1 MDIKTRHLI
10 YQAYLHILAFCI
22 LALSGISLLDY
33 LFWWQPNTAQ
43 IVLLPDSALAG
54 LLLGFGLLGC
64 IQQKPRLAKLTLSL
78 LLGMALYSLAHNLLS
93 GSSEQGQSL
102 ISAYQRMRSPL
113 ALLFSVL
120 AIGLLSSQLGS
131 TGKRLSCMVGC
142 VALALALAGLS
153 LLSSWLPEFDA
164 WRLGFNTSIS
174 RPANLFALSTSLALL
189 FLTRLPAERNHL
201 LLRSTILIG
210 ALGTLITC
218 SVWYLLSVQNI
229 ESNSRQSELRLV
241 NQQNAITNTLVTRLS
256 LIQRTAEHWT
266 VNENLPTH
274 AQWQQES
281 RNTLRDFADIGVIA
295 LFDEHLR
302 PQRLL
307 GRSLADTER
316 LTTLLSQANPRAWL
330 EHLPQDGKPH
340 MSEAYDLATQPQGL
354 IAIRLTLPNK
364 PAWTLVAGLDL
375 TRTLQDGLGR
385 EPNDNG
391 IQVYQGEHLLFD
403 NTGSPPSETGASK
416 MLGPTANNW
425 QLVSYQDASTT
436 SRTTD
441 HLPGIVVLFGLAF
454 SLVIMVSQ
462 RLALLAI
469 EHSKHLQQSNRV
481 LEQSLRR
488 QAELQALNQRIMDYS
503 MDVLCSID
511 AQGCFTQLSPS
522 ASTVLGYSPEELIGR
537 PYLQFIAPEDRE
549 RTQAT
554 VDAIMA
560 GESHHGFRN
569 SSRRKDG
576 SIVHL
581 LWSAGWSEND
591 RTLFAVA
598 HDVTRLVYNEA
609 YAEDQRDI
617 LSMISTDQALPEILK
632 TICLLAQSQ
641 APETL
646 CSVLLVDKEQKHLI
660 HGATPSLPDRFNQAM
675 HGIAIGPSVGSCGTA
690 VYRRQVVI
698 VEDIDS
704 DPLWHEFR
712 DIALEHDLRA
722 CWSIPLISHHGDVLG
737 TFAIYSH
744 QPGGPNDNH
753 LQLMAT
759 VGQLAAIAIERQ
771 HDRLRLQAS
780 EQRYRSLF
788 TFNPN
793 PVFSFDLKGNFESM
807 NQAGCQL
814 SGYSEAQLLGQ
825 HMSMLVHHEDLA
837 LVQDYIDSA
846 SSGGTQSYEVRC
858 RNSDGQLVEVDI
870 TNLPII
876 IDEQIVGVFGIA
888 KDIGERNRMTR
899 ALREALQHSEH
910 QAELLRGLSETAINI
925 NSIMG
930 TQSLLDYMSERLR
943 LLLGAH
949 QSAMSLNRGNNWTL
963 SINAVSLSEK
973 YAAWHDASNPFGD
986 SAIRTL
992 TGETNQPILLSQAEL
1007 EQHPCWPELSSADK
1021 HQLPMRGL
1029 LAVPLSDHSG
1039 THFGLLQL
1047 SDKYAGEFNPDD
1059 LAIAQ
1064 QFAQMAV
1071 AVLENNR
1078 LMQAVITGERR
1089 LKTQLE
1095 FTSAI
1100 TNSIAE
1106 GLLAVD
1112 RQGLLSFVNPTA
1124 AELLGQPA
1132 QTLLGQALASFLP
1145 LALNDSE
1152 HNERTSSYHGEISLS
1167 LTAQGERHIAYDS
1180 APLLDDDAPQGWV
1193 VAFRDITAQKEAD
1206 KQLRLLK
1213 RSLEA
1218 SYNGALVCDALAEDQ
1233 PIIYVNPAFERIT
1246 GYSAAEVIG
1255 RNCRFLQG
1263 SEHAQA
1269 GITEIRQ
1276 GLAEKRDTHVVL
1288 RNFRKDGTP
1297 FWNDLYIA
1305 PVPDEEGN
1313 ITHFIGVQSDIS
1325 EQKRY
1330 ESELAYN
1337 ASHDVL
1343 TGLPN
1348 RSLLE
1353 DRLSQGCQISRRYKR
1368 SLAVMFIDLDGFKPI
1383 NDSMGHGAG
1392 DLILI
1397 EVAQRMNLQVRP
1409 GDTVARLGGDE
1420 FIVILPDLAREE
1432 DVLLVTDRIMES
1444 IARPYTVGGVDLH
1457 ITASIGITLNDGSIE
1472 QPMQLIQQ
1480 ADLAMYKA
1488 KQQGRNNY
1496 QWYTEDLN
1504 QKVSERV
1511 TLRNQIQKAIDTEAF
1526 ELYYQPQIDSRSGR
1540 VIGYEA
1546 LLRWQHAEQGFI
1558 SPAQFVPIA
1567 EDTGQIIPLSEW
1579 VLKTACR
1586 DARLLLD
1593 QGFDGAVMAVNI
1605 SPVQFQRANFVEFVR
1620 SSLAQ
1625 AQLPAELLELEIT
1638 ETVLLANADRAIF
1651 TLHAL
1656 RDLGVRIALDDFGT
1670 GFSSLNYLKRLPIGK
1685 VKIDRSFIQDVISDR
1700 HDAAITQGII
1710 SMAHHLKLKV
1720 IAEGVETEE
1729 QVAFLKKSHCD
1740 EFQGYY
1746 FAKPIPLATLKHY
1759 LQQQRAQHRL
1769 PAPGGV
1775 AENGT
1780 QTLLLLDDEENIL
1793 RALTRVLRRDGYQIL
1808 TASRAQDAF
1817 ALLAKHEVQVII
1829 SDQRMPEMNGTAFF
1843 SQVKDLYPDTI
1854 RIVLSGYTDL
1864 TSVTEAINQG
1874 AIYKFLTKPWDDAQL
1889 RATVAQAFQHQV
1901 LAQPKDD
1908 YSAPADNPWLR
1919 ID

>member
-1 MDIKTRHLI
+1 MNIKTRHLI
-10 YQAYLHILAFCI
+10 YQAYLHILAFTI

-33 LFWWQPNTAQ
+33 LFVWQPNAPQ
-43 IVLLPDSALAG
+43 VVLLPDSALAG
-54 LLLGFGLLGC
+54 LLLGLGLLGC
-64 IQQKPRLAKLTLSL
+64 IQQKPRLANLTLSL
-78 LLGMALYSLAHNLLS
+78 LLGLALYSLAHNLLS
-93 GSSEQGQSL
+93 GSSAQDQSL
-102 ISAYQRMRSPL
+102 ISGYQRMRSSL
-113 ALLFSVL
+113 ALLFCL
-120 AIGLLSSQLGS
+120 LGIALLSSQWGS
-131 TGKRLSCMVGC
+131 KGQRLNCIIGG
-142 VALALALAGLS
+142 ATLALAGLS
-153 LLSSWLPEFDA
+153 LLSSWLPAFDA
-164 WRLGFNTSIS
+164 WRLGYNTSIS
-174 RPANLFALSTSLALL
+174 RPANMFGVSTGLALL
-189 FLTRLPAERNHL
+189 CLTRLPAERNHL
-201 LLRSTILIG
+201 LLRSTILTG

-218 SVWYLLSVQNI
+218 SVWYLLTLQNI
-229 ESNSRQSELRLV
+229 ESNSRQGELLLA
-241 NQQNAITNTLVTRLS
+241 NQQNSITSTLDTRIS
-256 LIQRTAEHWT
+256 LIQRTAEHWA

-281 RNTLRDFADIGVIA
+281 HNYLRDFSDIEVIA

-307 GRSLADTER
+307 GRSDAATEQLAS
-316 LTTLLSQANPRAWL
+316 LLSQTSPRAWL
-330 EHLPQDGKPH
+330 ERLPLDGKPH
-340 MSEAYDLATQPQGL
+340 MSEAYNLAALPQGL
-354 IAIRLTLPNK
+354 IAIRLSLPNN
-364 PAWTLVAGLDL
+364 PDWLLVASLDL
-375 TRTLQDGLGR
+375 TRTLQDGLGS

-391 IQVYQGEHLLFD
+391 VRVYQGEHVLFD
-403 NTGSPPSETGASK
+403 KTSHPPSLAGASTP
-416 MLGPTANNW
+416 LGPTANNW
-425 QLVSYQDASTT
+425 RLVSYQDASTT
-436 SRTTD
+436 SLTSN

-469 EHSKHLQQSNRV
+469 EHSKRLQLSNQA

-511 AQGCFTQLSPS
+511 AQGRFTQLSPS

-537 PYLQFIAPEDRE
+537 PYLQFIAAEDRE

-569 SSRRKDG
+569 SARCKDG
-576 SIVHL
+576 SIIHL

-591 RTLFAVA
+591 RTLFAVV

-641 APETL
+641 APDTL
-646 CSVLLVDKEQKHLI
+646 CSVLLVDKEQKHLVQ
-660 HGATPSLPDRFNQAM
+660 GATPSLPDSFNQAL

-690 VYRRQVVI
+690 VYRRQLII
-698 VEDIDS
+698 VDDIGS

-712 DIALEHDLRA
+712 DIALQHGLRA

-737 TFAIYSH
+737 TFAIYSL
-744 QPGGPNDNH
+744 QPGSPSDEH

-771 HDRLRLQAS
+771 HDRMRLQAS

-793 PVFSFDLKGNFESM
+793 PVFSFDLNGNFESM

-825 HMSMLVHHEDLA
+825 HMSMLVLHEDLA
-837 LVQDYIDSA
+837 LIQDFIDSA
-846 SSGGTQSYEVRC
+846 STGGAHSHEVRC
-858 RNSDGQLVEVDI
+858 RNSAGQLLEVDI

-876 IDEQIVGVFGIA
+876 IDEQIVGVFAIA

-910 QAELLRGLSETAINI
+910 QAELLRGLSETAVNI

-949 QSAMSLNRGNNWTL
+949 QSGMSLNRDDNWAE
-963 SINAVSLSEK
+963 SVNAVSLSEK
-973 YAAWHDASNPFGD
+973 YAAGHNAANPFGD

-992 TGETNQPILLSQAEL
+992 TGETKQPTLLTQAEL
-1007 EQHPCWPELSSADK
+1007 QQHPGWPELSGADN
-1021 HQLPMRGL
+1021 HRPPLRGL
-1029 LAVPLSDHSG
+1029 LAVPLSDHRG
-1039 THFGLLQL
+1039 AHFGLLQL
-1047 SDKYAGEFNPDD
+1047 SDKYTGEFDSDD

-1078 LMQAVITGERR
+1078 LMQAVISGERR
-1089 LKTQLE
+1089 LQTQLE

-1132 QTLLGQALASFLP
+1132 QVLLGQALASYLP

-1152 HNERTSSYHGEISLS
+1152 HNQRTSSYHGEIRLALKS
-1167 LTAQGERHIAYDS
+1167 QGERYIAYDS
-1180 APLLDDDAPQGWV
+1180 APLLDDDVPQGWV
-1193 VAFRDITAQKEAD
+1193 VAFRDITPQKEAD

-1218 SYNGALVCDALAEDQ
+1218 SYNGALICDALAADQ

-1246 GYSAAEVIG
+1246 GYSAAEAIG
-1255 RNCRFLQG
+1255 QNCRFLQG

-1269 GITEIRQ
+1269 GINEIRQ
-1276 GLAEKRDTHVVL
+1276 GLAEQRDSHVVL

-1313 ITHFIGVQSDIS
+1313 ITHFIGVQNDIS

-1353 DRLSQGCQISRRYKR
+1353 DRLRQGCQISRRYKHR
-1368 SLAVMFIDLDGFKPI
+1368 LAVMFIDLDGFKPI

-1392 DLILI
+1392 DLILV
-1397 EVAQRMNLQVRP
+1397 EVARRMNQQVRP

-1420 FIVILPDLAREE
+1420 FIAILPDLAREE
-1432 DVLLVTDRIMES
+1432 DALLVAERIMES

-1488 KQQGRNNY
+1488 KQQGRNNV

-1511 TLRNQIQKAIDTEAF
+1511 TLRNEIQKAIDSEAF
-1526 ELYYQPQIDSRSGR
+1526 ELYYQPQIDSHSGR

-1586 DARLLLD
+1586 DARWLLD

-1620 SSLAQ
+1620 SILAQ
-1625 AQLPAELLELEIT
+1625 SKLPAELLELEIT
-1638 ETVLLANADRAIF
+1638 ESVLLANAERAIF

-1656 RDLGVRIALDDFGT
+1656 KDLGVRIAIDDFGT

-1685 VKIDRSFIQDVISDR
+1685 IKIDRSFIQDVISDR

-1710 SMAHHLKLKV
+1710 SMAHHLQLKV

-1746 FAKPIPLATLKHY
+1746 FARPIPLAALQHY
-1759 LQQQRAQHRL
+1759 LQQQRAKDRR
-1769 PAPGGV
+1769 PAADSV
-1775 AENGT
+1775 AASST

-1793 RALTRVLRRDGYQIL
+1793 RALSRVLRRDGYHVL
-1808 TASRAQDAF
+1808 TANRAQDAF
-1817 ALLAKHEVQVII
+1817 ALLAKHEVQVIL
-1829 SDQRMPEMNGTAFF
+1829 SDQRMPEMDGTAFF
-1843 SQVKDLYPDTI
+1843 SRVKDLYPETI

-1874 AIYKFLTKPWDDAQL
+1874 AIYKFLTKPWDDTQL
-1889 RATVAQAFQHQV
+1889 RATVAQAFQHHE
-1901 LAQPKDD
+1901 LAQPKNHNP
-1908 YSAPADNPWLR
+1908 APKDNPAPR

>member
-10 YQAYLHILAFCI
+10 YQAFLHILAFTI
-22 LALSGISLLDY
+22 LVLSGISLLDY

-43 IVLLPDSALAG
+43 VVLLPDSALAG
-54 LLLGFGLLGC
+54 LLLGLGLLGC
-64 IQQKPRLAKLTLSL
+64 IQKKPRLINLTLSL
-78 LLGMALYSLAHNLLS
+78 LLGLALYSLTHNLLS
-93 GSSEQGQSL
+93 GSPEPGQSL
-102 ISAYQRMRSPL
+102 ISGYPRMRNSM
-113 ALLFSVL
+113 ALLFCLL
-120 AIGLLSSQLGS
+120 AAGLLSSQRGS
-131 TGKRLSCMVGC
+131 TGKRLNAVLGC
-142 VALALALAGLS
+142 LALALAGLS
-153 LLSSWLPEFDA
+153 LLSTWLPELGA
-164 WRLGFNTSIS
+164 WRLGFNSSIS
-174 RPANLFALSTSLALL
+174 RPANMFALSMGLALL
-189 FLTRLPAERNHL
+189 CLNRLPAERHHL
-201 LLRSTILIG
+201 LVRSTILTG

-218 SVWYLLSVQNI
+218 SVWYLLTLQNI
-229 ESNSRQSELRLV
+229 ESNSRQSELLLAK
-241 NQQNAITNTLVTRLS
+241 QQNSIISTLDTRLS
-256 LIQRTAEHWT
+256 LIQRTAEHWL
-266 VNENLPTH
+266 VNGHLPTH

-281 RNTLRDFADIGVIA
+281 RNYLRDFADIGVIA
-295 LFDEHLR
+295 LLDEHLQ

-307 GRSLADTER
+307 GRSQVETEQ
-316 LTTLLSQANPRAWL
+316 LTTLLGQTNPRAWL
-330 EHLPQDGKPH
+330 ERLPQDGKSH
-340 MSEAYDLATQPQGL
+340 MSEAYDLAAQPLGL
-354 IAIRLTLPNK
+354 MAIHLSLPNH
-364 PAWTLVAGLDL
+364 PDWTLVTSLDL
-375 TRTLQDGLGR
+375 NRTLQDGLGS

-391 IQVYQGEHLLFD
+391 ARIYQGEHLLFD
-403 NTGSPPSETGASK
+403 KASSPSTEAGASK
-416 MLGPTANNW
+416 LLGPTANNW
-425 QLVSYQDASTT
+425 RLVSYQDAGTT
-436 SRTTD
+436 SLTAN
-441 HLPGIVVLFGLAF
+441 HLPGVVMLFGLAF

-469 EHSKHLQQSNRV
+469 EHSKHLQQSNRA
-481 LEQSLRR
+481 LERSLRR
-488 QAELQALNQRIMDYS
+488 QAELQELNQRIMDYS

-511 AQGCFTQLSPS
+511 AQGHFTRLSPS
-522 ASTVLGYSPEELIGR
+522 ASTVLGYSPEELMGQ
-537 PYLQFIAPEDRE
+537 PYLQFIVAEDRE
-549 RTQAT
+549 RTQAA

-617 LSMISTDQALPEILK
+617 LSMISTDQALPDILK
-632 TICLLAQSQ
+632 TICQLAESQ
-641 APETL
+641 APDTL
-646 CSVLLVDKEQKHLI
+646 CSVLLVDREQKHLI
-660 HGATPSLPDRFNQAM
+660 HGATPSLPESFNQAV
-675 HGIAIGPSVGSCGTA
+675 HGIAIGPTVGSCGTA
-690 VYRRQVVI
+690 VYRRQLVI

-712 DIALEHDLRA
+712 DLALQHGLHA

-744 QPGGPNDNH
+744 HPGSPDDEQ

-793 PVFSFDLKGNFESM
+793 PVFSFDLNGNFESM

-825 HMSMLVHHEDLA
+825 HMSMLVHSEDLA
-837 LVQDYIDSA
+837 LIQDYIDSA
-846 SSGGTQSYEVRC
+846 SSGDSQSHEVRC
-858 RNSDGQLVEVDI
+858 RNSDGQLLEVDI

-876 IDEQIVGVFGIA
+876 IDEQIVGVFAIA
-888 KDIGERNRMTR
+888 KDISERNRMTR

-910 QAELLRGLSETAINI
+910 QAELLRGLSETAVNL

-930 TQSLLDYMSERLR
+930 TQALLDYMSERLR

-949 QSAMSLNRGNNWTL
+949 QSAMSLNRGGNWTQ
-963 SINAVSLSEK
+963 SINAVSLSER
-973 YAAWHDASNPFGD
+973 YAVGHDAANPFGD
-986 SAIRTL
+986 SAIRPLTDEIDQPTL
-992 TGETNQPILLSQAEL
+992 LTQAEL
-1007 EQHPCWPELSSADK
+1007 EQRPCWPELSSADN
-1021 HQLPMRGL
+1021 HHPPLRGL

-1039 THFGLLQL
+1039 AQFGLLQL
-1047 SDKYAGEFNPDD
+1047 SDKYDGEFNSDD

-1078 LMQAVITGERR
+1078 LMQAVIAGERR

-1132 QTLLGQALASFLP
+1132 QTLLGQALASYLP

-1152 HNERTSSYHGEISLS
+1152 HNERTISYHGEIKLS
-1167 LTAQGERHIAYDS
+1167 LTSQGERYIAYDS

-1218 SYNGALVCDALAEDQ
+1218 SYNGALICDALADDQ

-1246 GYSAAEVIG
+1246 GYSAAEAIG

-1263 SEHAQA
+1263 KEREQA
-1269 GITEIRQ
+1269 GIGEIRQ
-1276 GLAEKRDTHVVL
+1276 GLAEKRDSHVVL

-1305 PVPDEEGN
+1305 PVPNEEGE
-1313 ITHFIGVQSDIS
+1313 ITHFIGVQNDIS
-1325 EQKRY
+1325 EQKRF

-1353 DRLSQGCQISRRYKR
+1353 DRLNQGCQISRRYKR

-1383 NDSMGHGAG
+1383 NDSMGHSAG

-1397 EVAQRMNLQVRP
+1397 EVARRMNQQVRP

-1432 DVLLVTDRIMES
+1432 DVLLVTERIMES
-1444 IARPYTVGGVDLH
+1444 VARPYTVGGVDLH
-1457 ITASIGITLNDGSIE
+1457 ITASIGITLNDGSLE

-1511 TLRNQIQKAIDTEAF
+1511 TLRNELQKALDTEAF
-1526 ELYYQPQIDSRSGR
+1526 ELYYQPQINSRTGR

-1546 LLRWQHAEQGFI
+1546 LLRWQHAEKGFI

-1620 SSLAQ
+1620 SSLIQ

-1638 ETVLLANADRAIF
+1638 ETVLLANAERAIF

-1656 RDLGVRIALDDFGT
+1656 KDLGVRIAIDDFGT
-1670 GFSSLNYLKRLPIGK
+1670 GFSSLNYLKRLPIDK

-1700 HDAAITQGII
+1700 NDAAITQGII

-1720 IAEGVETEE
+1720 IAEGVETEA
-1729 QVAFLKKSHCD
+1729 QIAFLKKSHCD

-1746 FAKPIPLATLKHY
+1746 FAKPIPLTTLKRY
-1759 LQQQRAQHRL
+1759 LLQQRAKLVL
-1769 PAPGGV
+1769 PAPDNT
-1775 AENGT
+1775 ANSSK

-1793 RALTRVLRRDGYQIL
+1793 RALTRVLRRDGYQVL
-1808 TASRAQDAF
+1808 TANRAQDAF
-1817 ALLAKHEVQVII
+1817 ALLAKHEVQVIL

-1843 SQVKDLYPDTI
+1843 SRVKDLYPDTI

-1889 RATVAQAFQHQV
+1889 RATVAQAFQHFN
-1901 LAQPKDD
+1901 LAAQKEEATIG
-1908 YSAPADNPWLR
+1908 SNTTEQQ
-1919 ID
+1919 

>member
-10 YQAYLHILAFCI
+10 YQAFLHILAFTI
-22 LALSGISLLDY
+22 LVLSGISLLDY
-33 LFWWQPNTAQ
+33 LFWWQPHTDQ
-43 IVLLPDSALAG
+43 VVLLPDSALAG
-54 LLLGFGLLGC
+54 LLLGVGLLGC
-64 IQQKPRLAKLTLSL
+64 IQQKPRLVNLTLSL
-78 LLGMALYSLAHNLLS
+78 LLGLALYSLTYNLLS
-93 GSSEQGQSL
+93 GSPEPGQSL
-102 ISAYQRMRSPL
+102 ISGYQRMRTPL
-113 ALLFSVL
+113 ALLFFLL
-120 AIGLLSSQLGS
+120 AAGLLCSQRGS
-131 TGKRLSCMVGC
+131 TGKRLNAVVGC
-142 VALALALAGLS
+142 AALVLAGLS
-153 LLSSWLPEFDA
+153 LLSTWLPDLGA
-164 WRLGFNTSIS
+164 WRLGFNASIS
-174 RPANLFALSTSLALL
+174 RPANMFALSMGLALL
-189 FLTRLPAERNHL
+189 CLNRLPAERRHL
-201 LLRSTILIG
+201 LVRSTILTG

-218 SVWYLLSVQNI
+218 SVWYLLTLQNI
-229 ESNSRQSELRLV
+229 ESNSRQSELLLAK
-241 NQQNAITNTLVTRLS
+241 QQNSITSSLDTRLS
-256 LIQRTAEHWT
+256 LIQRTAEHWAA
-266 VNENLPTH
+266 NRNLPTH

-281 RNTLRDFADIGVIA
+281 HNYLRDFADIGVIA
-295 LFDEHLR
+295 LLDEHLR

-307 GRSLADTER
+307 GRSQVDTEQ
-316 LTTLLSQANPRAWL
+316 LTTLLDQTSPRAWL
-330 EHLPQDGKPH
+330 ERLPRDGKAH
-340 MSEAYDLATQPQGL
+340 MSEAYDLADQPQGL
-354 IAIRLTLPNK
+354 MATRLILPNN
-364 PAWTLVAGLDL
+364 PDWTLVTSLDL
-375 TRTLQDGLGR
+375 TRTLQDGLGN
-385 EPNDNG
+385 EPHDNG
-391 IQVYQGEHLLFD
+391 ARIYQGEHLLFD
-403 NTGSPPSETGASK
+403 KASSTSTEAGTSK
-416 MLGPTANNW
+416 LLGPTANNW
-425 QLVSYQDASTT
+425 RLVSYQDADTT
-436 SRTTD
+436 SLTAN

-469 EHSKHLQQSNRV
+469 EHSKHLQQSNRR
-481 LEQSLRR
+481 LERSLRR
-488 QAELQALNQRIMDYS
+488 QAELQELNQRIMDYS

-511 AQGCFTQLSPS
+511 AQGRFTRLSPS
-522 ASTVLGYSPEELIGR
+522 ASTVLGYSPEELMGQ
-537 PYLQFIAPEDRE
+537 PYLQFIAAEDRE

-569 SSRRKDG
+569 SARRKDG

-617 LSMISTDQALPEILK
+617 LSMISTDQALPDILK

-641 APETL
+641 APDTL
-646 CSVLLVDKEQKHLI
+646 CSVLLVDSEQKHLI
-660 HGATPSLPDRFNQAM
+660 HGATPSLPESFNRAV
-675 HGIAIGPSVGSCGTA
+675 HGITIGPSVGSCGTA
-690 VYRRQVVI
+690 VYRRQLVI

-712 DIALEHDLRA
+712 DLALQHGLHA

-744 QPGGPNDNH
+744 QPGGPNDDH

-793 PVFSFDLKGNFESM
+793 PVFSFDLNGNFESM

-825 HMSMLVHHEDLA
+825 HMSMLVHNEDLA
-837 LVQDYIDSA
+837 LIQNYIDSA
-846 SSGGTQSYEVRC
+846 SSSDSRSHEVRC
-858 RNSDGQLVEVDI
+858 RNSDGQLLEVDI

-876 IDEQIVGVFGIA
+876 IDEKIVGVFAIA
-888 KDIGERNRMTR
+888 KDISERNRMTR

-910 QAELLRGLSETAINI
+910 QAELLRGLSATAVNI

-949 QSAMSLNRGNNWTL
+949 QSAMSLNRGGNWAH

-973 YAAWHDASNPFGD
+973 YPAWHDAPDPLGD
-986 SAIRTL
+986 SAIHTL
-992 TGETNQPILLSQAEL
+992 TSEIDQPTLLTQAEL
-1007 EQHPCWPELSSADK
+1007 QQHPCWPELSRAD
-1021 HQLPMRGL
+1021 HHHPPLRGL

-1039 THFGLLQL
+1039 AHFGLLQL
-1047 SDKYAGEFNPDD
+1047 SDKYDGEFNPDD

-1071 AVLENNR
+1071 AALENNR

-1089 LKTQLE
+1089 LKSQLQ

-1132 QTLLGQALASFLP
+1132 QTLLGQALASYLP

-1152 HNERTSSYHGEISLS
+1152 HNQRTTSFHGEIKLS
-1167 LTAQGERHIAYDS
+1167 LTSQGERYIAYDS
-1180 APLLDDDAPQGWV
+1180 APLLDDDTPQGWV

-1218 SYNGALVCDALAEDQ
+1218 SYNGALICDALADDQ

-1246 GYSAAEVIG
+1246 GYSAAEAIG
-1255 RNCRFLQG
+1255 QNCRFLQG
-1263 SEHAQA
+1263 NEHEQA
-1269 GITEIRQ
+1269 GIGEIRQ
-1276 GLAEKRDTHVVL
+1276 GLAEKRDSHVVL

-1305 PVPDEEGN
+1305 PVPNEEGE
-1313 ITHFIGVQSDIS
+1313 ITHFIGVQNDIS
-1325 EQKRY
+1325 EQKRF

-1353 DRLSQGCQISRRYKR
+1353 DRLNQGCQISRRYKR

-1383 NDSMGHGAG
+1383 NDSMGHSAG
-1392 DLILI
+1392 DLILV
-1397 EVAQRMNLQVRP
+1397 EVARRMNQQVRP

-1432 DVLLVTDRIMES
+1432 DVLLVTERIMES
-1444 IARPYTVGGVDLH
+1444 IARPYTIGGVDLH
-1457 ITASIGITLNDGSIE
+1457 ITASIGITLSDGSIE

-1511 TLRNQIQKAIDTEAF
+1511 TLRNELQKAIDTEAF
-1526 ELYYQPQIDSRSGR
+1526 ELYYQPQINSRTGR

-1546 LLRWQHAEQGFI
+1546 LLRWQHAEKGFI

-1620 SSLAQ
+1620 SSLIQ

-1638 ETVLLANADRAIF
+1638 ETVLLANAERAIF

-1656 RDLGVRIALDDFGT
+1656 KDLGVRIAIDDFGT
-1670 GFSSLNYLKRLPIGK
+1670 GFSSLNYLKRLPIDK

-1700 HDAAITQGII
+1700 NDAAITQGII

-1720 IAEGVETEE
+1720 IAEGVETEA
-1729 QVAFLKKSHCD
+1729 QIAFLKKSHCD

-1746 FAKPIPLATLKHY
+1746 FAKPIPLTTLKHY
-1759 LQQQRAQHRL
+1759 LLQQRAKLVL
-1769 PAPGGV
+1769 PAPDNT
-1775 AENGT
+1775 ANSSK

-1793 RALTRVLRRDGYQIL
+1793 RALTRVLRRDGYHVL
-1808 TASRAQDAF
+1808 TANRAQDAF
-1817 ALLAKHEVQVII
+1817 ALLAKHEVQVIL

-1843 SQVKDLYPDTI
+1843 SRVKDLYPDTI

-1889 RATVAQAFQHQV
+1889 RATVAQAFQHFN
-1901 LAQPKDD
+1901 LAAKKEEATTGSNTTEQQ
-1908 YSAPADNPWLR
+1908 
-1919 ID
+1919 

>member
-1 MDIKTRHLI
+1 MDIETRHVI
-10 YQAYLHILAFCI
+10 YQAFLHILAFTI
-22 LALSGISLLDY
+22 LVLSGISLLDY
-33 LFWWQPNTAQ
+33 LFWWQPGTARV
-43 IVLLPDSALAG
+43 VLLPDSALAG
-54 LLLGFGLLGC
+54 LLLGLGLLGC
-64 IQQKPRLAKLTLSL
+64 TQRQPRLIKLSLSL
-78 LLGMALYSLAHNLLS
+78 LLGLALYSLTHNLLS
-93 GSSEQGQSL
+93 GGPESGQSL
-102 ISAYQRMRSPL
+102 LSGYQRMRNPL
-113 ALLFSVL
+113 ALLFCLL
-120 AIGLLSSQLGS
+120 AIGLLSSQWS
-131 TGKRLSCMVGC
+131 ASGKRLSHTLG
-142 VALALALAGLS
+142 VATLALTGLS
-153 LLSSWLPEFDA
+153 LLSYWLPELAD
-164 WRLGFNTSIS
+164 WRLGYNASIS
-174 RPANLFALSTSLALL
+174 RPANLFGLSMGLALL
-189 FLTRLPAERNHL
+189 CLNRLPAQRNHL
-201 LLRSTILIG
+201 LDRNSILTG
-210 ALGTLITC
+210 AFGALITC
-218 SVWYLLSVQNI
+218 GVWYQLSLQNI
-229 ESNSRQSELRLV
+229 ASDTRQSELLLAT
-241 NQQNAITNTLVTRLS
+241 QQNSIIGTLNNRLS
-256 LIQRTAEHWT
+256 LIQRTAEHWA
-266 VNENLPTH
+266 VNGQLPTH

-281 RNTLRDFADIGVIA
+281 RSYLRDFADIEVIA
-295 LFDEHLR
+295 LLDEQLR

-307 GRSLADTER
+307 GRSHAATAQ
-316 LTTLLSQANPRAWL
+316 LTTLLDQASPRTWL
-330 EHLPQDGKPH
+330 ERILPDGKPH
-340 MSEAYDLATQPQGL
+340 MSEAYSLADRPQGL
-354 IAIRLTLPNK
+354 MAIRLSLPNN
-364 PAWTLVAGLDL
+364 PDWTLVTSLDL
-375 TRTLQDGLGR
+375 ARTLEEGLGS
-385 EPNDNG
+385 EPHSNG
-391 IQVYQGEHLLFD
+391 ARVYQGEHLLFD
-403 NTGSPPSETGASK
+403 KNSHLPGETGTSK
-416 MLGPTANNW
+416 MLGPNANNW
-425 QLVSYQDASTT
+425 RLISYQGASTT
-436 SRTTD
+436 YLTPN
-441 HLPGIVVLFGLAF
+441 HLPSIVMLFGLAF
-454 SLVIMVSQ
+454 SLAIMISQ
-462 RLALLAI
+462 RLAHLAI
-469 EHSKHLQQSNRV
+469 EHSQRLQRGHSE

-488 QAELQALNQRIMDYS
+488 QAELQALNQRIMDHS

-511 AQGCFTQLSPS
+511 EQGRFTQLSPS
-522 ASTVLGYSPEELIGR
+522 ASAVLGYAPEELIGQ
-537 PYLQFIAPEDRE
+537 PYLQFIADEDRE
-549 RTQAT
+549 RTRDT
-554 VDAIMA
+554 VAAIMA
-560 GESHHGFRN
+560 GEFHHGFRN
-569 SSRRKDG
+569 SYRRKDG
-576 SIVHL
+576 STVHL
-581 LWSAGWSEND
+581 LWSAGWSQSD

-598 HDVTRLVYNEA
+598 HNVTRLVYNEA

-617 LSMISTDQALPEILK
+617 LSMISTDQPLAEILK
-632 TICLLAQSQ
+632 TICLLAESQ
-641 APETL
+641 APGTL
-646 CSVLLVDKEQKHLI
+646 CSVLLVDKQQKHLI
-660 HGATPSLPDRFNQAM
+660 HGATPSLPDSFNQAV
-675 HGIAIGPSVGSCGTA
+675 HGLAIGPNVGSCGTA
-690 VYRRQVVI
+690 VYRRQLVI
-698 VEDIDS
+698 VEDIDN
-704 DPLWHEFR
+704 DPLWHEYR
-712 DIALEHDLRA
+712 ELALQHGLRA

-737 TFAIYSH
+737 TFAIYSQ
-744 QPGGPNDNH
+744 QPGSPDDDH
-753 LQLMAT
+753 LQLLAT

-793 PVFSFDLKGNFESM
+793 PVFSFDLNGNFESM

-825 HMSMLVHHEDLA
+825 HMSMLVHNEDLA
-837 LVQDYIDSA
+837 LIQDYIDSA
-846 SSGGTQSYEVRC
+846 SSGDSQSHEVRC
-858 RNSDGQLVEVDI
+858 RNSDGQLLEVDI

-876 IDEQIVGVFGIA
+876 IDEQIVGVFAIA
-888 KDIGERNRMTR
+888 KDIGERNSMTR

-910 QAELLRGLSETAINI
+910 QAELLRGLSETAVNL

-930 TQSLLDYMSERLR
+930 TQALLDYMSERLR

-949 QSAMSLNRGNNWTL
+949 QSAMSLNRGGNWAQ
-963 SINAVSLSEK
+963 SINAVSLSDK
-973 YAAWHDASNPFGD
+973 YAAWQDAPTPSDD

-992 TGETNQPILLSQAEL
+992 TGETNQALLLTQEEL
-1007 EQHPCWPELSSADK
+1007 EKHPDWPDMGSAD
-1021 HQLPMRGL
+1021 HRHPPMRGL
-1029 LAVPLSDHSG
+1029 LAVPLRDHRG
-1039 THFGLLQL
+1039 AHFGLLQL
-1047 SDKYAGEFNPDD
+1047 SDKYAGEFDSDD

-1089 LKTQLE
+1089 LKAQLE

-1112 RQGLLSFVNPTA
+1112 RQGQLSFVNPTA

-1132 QTLLGQALASFLP
+1132 QVLLGQALASYLP
-1145 LALNDSE
+1145 LALNDRE
-1152 HNERTSSYHGEISLS
+1152 HNERTISYHGEVRLS
-1167 LTAQGERHIAYDS
+1167 LTPQGERYIAYDS
-1180 APLLDDDAPQGWV
+1180 APLVDDDGPQGWV

-1218 SYNGALVCDALAEDQ
+1218 SYNGALICDALAADQ

-1246 GYSAAEVIG
+1246 GYSAAEAIG

-1263 SEHAQA
+1263 NEHEQA
-1269 GITEIRQ
+1269 GIAEIRQ
-1276 GLAEKRDTHVVL
+1276 SLAEQRDSHVVL

-1305 PVPDEEGN
+1305 PVPDEEGE
-1313 ITHFIGVQSDIS
+1313 ITHFIGVQNDIS
-1325 EQKRY
+1325 EQKRF

-1383 NDSMGHGAG
+1383 NDSMGHSAG
-1392 DLILI
+1392 DLILV
-1397 EVAQRMNLQVRP
+1397 EVARRMNQQVRP

-1432 DVLLVTDRIMES
+1432 DVLLVTERIMES
-1444 IARPYTVGGVDLH
+1444 IARPYTIGGVDLH
-1457 ITASIGITLNDGSIE
+1457 ITASIGITLSDGSIE

-1504 QKVSERV
+1504 LKVSERV
-1511 TLRNQIQKAIDTEAF
+1511 TLRNELQKAIEAEAL

-1593 QGFDGAVMAVNI
+1593 QGFNDAVMAVNI

-1620 SSLAQ
+1620 SSLTE

-1638 ETVLLANADRAIF
+1638 ETVLLANAERAIF

-1656 RDLGVRIALDDFGT
+1656 KDLGVRIAIDDFGT
-1670 GFSSLNYLKRLPIGK
+1670 GFSSLNYLKRLPIDK

-1720 IAEGVETEE
+1720 IAEGVETES

-1746 FAKPIPLATLKHY
+1746 FAKPIPLATLQHY
-1759 LQQQRAQHRL
+1759 LLQQRAKLAL
-1769 PAPGGV
+1769 PAPGNT
-1775 AENGT
+1775 ANSST

-1793 RALTRVLRRDGYQIL
+1793 RALTRVLRRDGYHVL
-1808 TASRAQDAF
+1808 TANRAQDAF
-1817 ALLAKHEVQVII
+1817 ALLAKHEVQVIL

-1843 SQVKDLYPDTI
+1843 SRVKDLYPDTI

-1889 RATVAQAFQHQV
+1889 RATVAQAFQHFN
-1901 LAQPKDD
+1901 LATHKEEITTGSDATEQK
-1908 YSAPADNPWLR
+1908 
-1919 ID
+1919 

>member
-1 MDIKTRHLI
+1 MDIKTHHVI
-10 YQAYLHILAFCI
+10 YQAYLHILAFTI

-33 LFWWQPNTAQ
+33 LFWWQPDAAQ
-43 IVLLPDSALAG
+43 VVLLPDSALAG
-54 LLLGFGLLGC
+54 LLLGLGLLGC
-64 IQQKPRLAKLTLSL
+64 IQQKPRLANPALSL
-78 LLGMALYSLAHNLLS
+78 LLGLALYSLAHNLLS
-93 GSSEQGQSL
+93 GSPEQGQSL
-102 ISAYQRMRSPL
+102 ISGYQRMRSSL
-113 ALLFSVL
+113 ALLFCLL
-120 AIGLLSSQLGS
+120 AIGLLSSQWGSKGQRLNAMLG
-131 TGKRLSCMVGC
+131 C
-142 VALALALAGLS
+142 AALALAGLS
-153 LLSSWLPEFDA
+153 LLSSWLPELDA
-164 WRLGFNTSIS
+164 WRLGYNINVS
-174 RPANLFALSTSLALL
+174 RPANLFAVSMGLVLL
-189 FLTRLPAERNHL
+189 CLTLLPTERQHL
-201 LLRSTILIG
+201 LVRSTILTG

-218 SVWYLLSVQNI
+218 SVWYLLTLQNI
-229 ESNSRQSELRLV
+229 ESSSRQSELLLAK
-241 NQQNAITNTLVTRLS
+241 QQNSITSSLDTRLA
-256 LIQRTAEHWT
+256 LIQRTAEHWA
-266 VNENLPTH
+266 VSGNLPTQ

-281 RNTLRDFADIGVIA
+281 RNYLRDFADIGVIA
-295 LFDEHLR
+295 LLDEHLR

-307 GRSLADTER
+307 GRSHVETEQ
-316 LTTLLSQANPRAWL
+316 LSALLGQASPRAWL
-330 EHLPQDGKPH
+330 ERLPHDSEAH
-340 MSEAYDLATQPQGL
+340 MSEAYDLAAHPRGL
-354 IAIRLTLPNK
+354 MAIRLSLPDH
-364 PAWTLVAGLDL
+364 PDWTLVASLDL
-375 TRTLQDGLGR
+375 IRTLQDGLGS
-385 EPNDNG
+385 EPNDNDVR
-391 IQVYQGEHLLFD
+391 IYQGEQLLFD
-403 NTGSPPSETGASK
+403 KTSHPPGATGTSK

-425 QLVSYQDASTT
+425 RLVSYQVAGTASPT
-436 SRTTD
+436 SN

-469 EHSKHLQQSNRV
+469 EHSKHLQQSNRR
-481 LEQSLRR
+481 LERSLRR
-488 QAELQALNQRIMDYS
+488 QAELQELNQRIMDYS

-511 AQGCFTQLSPS
+511 AQGRFTRVSPS
-522 ASTVLGYSPEELIGR
+522 ASTVLGYSPEELLGQA
-537 PYLQFIAPEDRE
+537 YLQFIVPEDRE

-560 GESHHGFRN
+560 GESQHSFRN

-576 SIVHL
+576 SLVHL

-617 LSMISTDQALPEILK
+617 LSMISTDQALPDILR
-632 TICLLAQSQ
+632 TICLLAESQ
-641 APETL
+641 APGTL

-660 HGATPSLPDRFNQAM
+660 HGATPSLPESFNQAV

-690 VYRRQVVI
+690 VYRRQLVI

-712 DIALEHDLRA
+712 DLALQHGLHA

-737 TFAIYSH
+737 TFAIYSQ
-744 QPGGPNDNH
+744 QPGAPGDEH

-793 PVFSFDLKGNFESM
+793 PVFSFDLNGNFESM

-825 HMSMLVHHEDLA
+825 HMSMLIHNEDLA
-837 LVQDYIDSA
+837 LIQDYIDSA
-846 SSGGTQSYEVRC
+846 SNGDSQSHEVRC
-858 RNSDGQLVEVDI
+858 RNSDGQLLEVDI

-876 IDEQIVGVFGIA
+876 IDEKIVGVFAIA
-888 KDIGERNRMTR
+888 KDISERNRMTR

-910 QAELLRGLSETAINI
+910 QAELLRGLSETAVNI

-949 QSAMSLNRGNNWTL
+949 QAAMSLNRGDNWTQ
-963 SINAVSLSEK
+963 SINAISLSEK
-973 YAAWHDASNPFGD
+973 YAAWQNAPNPSDD
-986 SAIRTL
+986 SAICTL
-992 TGETNQPILLSQAEL
+992 TGEIDQPILLTQAEL
-1007 EQHPCWPELSSADK
+1007 EQHPCWPELSSADN
-1021 HQLPMRGL
+1021 HPPMRGL

-1039 THFGLLQL
+1039 AHFGLLQL
-1047 SDKYAGEFNPDD
+1047 SDKYDGEFTPDD
-1059 LAIAQ
+1059 LAIAR

-1132 QTLLGQALASFLP
+1132 QVLLGQALASFLP

-1152 HNERTSSYHGEISLS
+1152 HNQRTSSYHGEIRLAPTSP
-1167 LTAQGERHIAYDS
+1167 GERYIAYDS

-1218 SYNGALVCDALAEDQ
+1218 SYNGALVCDALADDQ

-1246 GYSAAEVIG
+1246 GYSAEEVIG

-1263 SEHAQA
+1263 AEREQA
-1269 GITEIRQ
+1269 GINEIRQ
-1276 GLAEKRDTHVVL
+1276 GLAEKRETHVVL

-1305 PVPDEEGN
+1305 PVPDEEGK
-1313 ITHFIGVQSDIS
+1313 ITHFIGVQNDIS
-1325 EQKRY
+1325 ERKRY

-1353 DRLSQGCQISRRYKR
+1353 DRLNQGCQISRRYKR
-1368 SLAVMFIDLDGFKPI
+1368 SLAVMFIDLDGFKPV
-1383 NDSMGHGAG
+1383 NDSMGHSAG
-1392 DLILI
+1392 DLILV
-1397 EVAQRMNLQVRP
+1397 EVARRMNQQVRP

-1432 DVLLVTDRIMES
+1432 DVLLVADRIMES

-1457 ITASIGITLNDGSIE
+1457 ITASIGITLNDGSLE

-1480 ADLAMYKA
+1480 ADLAMFKA

-1511 TLRNQIQKAIDTEAF
+1511 SLRNELQKAIDTEAF
-1526 ELYYQPQIDSRSGR
+1526 ELYYQPQIDSRTGR

-1593 QGFDGAVMAVNI
+1593 QGFNGAVMAVNI

-1620 SSLAQ
+1620 SSLIQ

-1638 ETVLLANADRAIF
+1638 ETVLLANAERAIF

-1656 RDLGVRIALDDFGT
+1656 KDLGVRIAIDDFGT
-1670 GFSSLNYLKRLPIGK
+1670 GFSSLNYLKRLPIDK

-1720 IAEGVETEE
+1720 IAEGVETEA

-1746 FAKPIPLATLKHY
+1746 FAKPIPLATLKQY
-1759 LQQQRAQHRL
+1759 LQQRAKDRL
-1769 PAPGGV
+1769 PA
-1775 AENGT
+1775 AESAAESST

-1793 RALTRVLRRDGYQIL
+1793 RALTRVLRRDGYHVL
-1808 TASRAQDAF
+1808 TANRAQDAF
-1817 ALLAKHEVQVII
+1817 ALLAKHEVQVIL

-1843 SQVKDLYPDTI
+1843 SRVKDLYPDTI

-1889 RATVAQAFQHQV
+1889 RATVAQAFQHHE
-1901 LAQPKDD
+1901 LAQPKE
-1908 YSAPADNPWLR
+1908 DNPAPQ
-1919 ID
+1919 DNPAPGKD